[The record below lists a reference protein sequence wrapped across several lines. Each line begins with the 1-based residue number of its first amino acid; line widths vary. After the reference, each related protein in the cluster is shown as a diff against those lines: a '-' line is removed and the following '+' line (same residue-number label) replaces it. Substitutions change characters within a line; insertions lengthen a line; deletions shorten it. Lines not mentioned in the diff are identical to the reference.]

1 MNYPHTKLALS
12 YFGALLA
19 ASVCGTQ
26 YLFSAYSTAL
36 ASKLNFNSVQINT
49 IGSATNFGCYLSA
62 PIFGYIVDHHGPRRT
77 AMISSFFIFAGYF
90 CLAMTYGEIFN
101 SKSFLLCALYMLTV
115 GIASSAAY
123 NSLLGLIARNF
134 TKNRGIA
141 FGFPVSLYGL
151 SAFLFAQ
158 MNGLYFNNDTYHF
171 LLFLAITCGLSIFIG
186 SWFLV
191 VIPRNKLI
199 LEEANQI
206 SDLPESSSSTDQYN
220 DQTPLLNN
228 KSYDDEPDIGGWEL
242 FYNYDALL
250 LGILMFLIG
259 GCGLMYI
266 NNVGAIIKA
275 LYSSSSDP
283 LLQNPGSNI
292 FAEIQELQNLH
303 VSLLSIS
310 SCLGRILVGFFSD
323 ITKFM
328 FNLRRISFFILSG
341 CLVAFGHF
349 LAGFWIKSLDFLY
362 PASILV
368 GLGFGMMFSIA
379 PTITNEWFGQKRF
392 GINWGI
398 ISIYPAFGGQ
408 LFNFIFGHNFDA
420 HRDKCAGLEEADN
433 CLKS

>member
-49 IGSATNFGCYLSA
+49 IGSATNFGCYLSG

-77 AMISSFFIFAGYF
+77 AMISSFLIFAGYF

-115 GIASSAAY
+115 GIASSA
-123 NSLLGLIARNF
+123 
-134 TKNRGIA
+134 
-141 FGFPVSLYGL
+141 
-151 SAFLFAQ
+151 
-158 MNGLYFNNDTYHF
+158 
-171 LLFLAITCGLSIFIG
+171 G

-191 VIPRNKLI
+191 IIPRNKLI

-228 KSYDDEPDIGGWEL
+228 KNYDDELDIGGWEL

-275 LYSSSSDP
+275 LYSSPSNPS
-283 LLQNPGSNI
+283 LQNPESNI
-292 FAEIQELQNLH
+292 FKEIQELQNLH

-349 LAGFWIKSLDFLY
+349 LAGFWVKSLDFLY

-392 GINWGI
+392 GINW
-398 ISIYPAFGGQ
+398 
-408 LFNFIFGHNFDA
+408 
-420 HRDKCAGLEEADN
+420 
-433 CLKS
+433 